1 MKHHP
6 TKEKTNQKWFNLWKC
21 QQVTGT
27 ENSLWTSSI
36 QPPKTSWNKSINI
49 IDSGA
54 SSVLQRWRDDKLF
67 PIKWSLSLWPQCESR
82 LDSIKDSF
90 KSKPLSFI
98 SDLHWMSGRLFFFL
112 FFGNISQTLMK
123 RTWRWVLSEK
133 AIHRFNRRKPNQW
146 RIDTRRHL
154 VGYLEIAGEGDGR
167 VF

>member
-1 MKHHP
+1 MWNTTPPRKRQ
-6 TKEKTNQKWFNLWKC
+6 TKRGLIFEKC

-98 SDLHWMSGRLFFFL
+98 SDLHWMSGRLFFFCFL
-112 FFGNISQTLMK
+112 GTFP
-123 RTWRWVLSEK
+123 RHWWRERGGEYFL
-133 AIHRFNRRKPNQW
+133 RKPFIGSTEES
-146 RIDTRRHL
+146 RINDVSIPDDT
-154 VGYLEIAGEGDGR
+154 
-167 VF
+167 